1 MAYDTNVLR
10 RASQRLE
17 EDRRRREEELQVRQT
32 DAYRRLPR
40 LRELDRRIQ
49 GTMSGLL
56 AAALRRGE
64 SSAQALQASFWAP
77 SACPR
82 TP

>member
-49 GTMSGLL
+49 RTMSG
-56 AAALRRGE
+56 R
-64 SSAQALQASFWAP
+64 LQFP
-77 SACPR
+77 DACFVLSVLVV
-82 TP
+82 

>member
-17 EDRRRREEELQVRQT
+17 EDRRRREEERQVRQT

-40 LRELDRRIQ
+40 LRGGGAKGKGQ
-49 GTMSGLL
+49 
-56 AAALRRGE
+56 
-64 SSAQALQASFWAP
+64 
-77 SACPR
+77 PR
-82 TP
+82 TWAGVRRQAVLP

>member
-49 GTMSGLL
+49 RTMSGLM

-64 SSAQALQASFWAP
+64 SSAQIGRAHV
-77 SACPR
+77 
-82 TP
+82 